1 MSNNKV
7 GGLYDRCPT
16 VVKGLKSGK
25 SCSPLVRQYNLVSA
39 MRRTGCLAVGD

>member
-16 VVKGLKSGK
+16 VVKGPGNDAGDSLIRAKTPPQDGSASGYAETA
-25 SCSPLVRQYNLVSA
+25 R
-39 MRRTGCLAVGD
+39 